1 MTARDVL
8 AGLRRRWVVVL
19 CGILATSALS
29 GFAWSRVT
37 PSLEMSSS
45 VVLVPGRATIVEG
58 GNPFLYLGGL
68 SQARD
73 VLVRVLAADE
83 IHEWAAGEGGDVVF
97 AADVMT
103 SSPVVTITVT
113 GSTAAGARAIQ
124 DRALAVVTDELD
136 GLQDQYNVVPAAK
149 ATILVLASDTE
160 PTPNSRMR
168 IRAAGAVAAMGL
180 VATVLITAMIDGILL
195 ARPTRRPRTASVS
208 RRRPGPKDGGREEAP
223 NLVGR
228 HAWARSPERSNT

>member
-1 MTARDVL
+1 M
-8 AGLRRRWVVVL
+8 
-19 CGILATSALS
+19 
-29 GFAWSRVT
+29 
-37 PSLEMSSS
+37 
-45 VVLVPGRATIVEG
+45 EG

-83 IHEWAAGEGGDVVF
+83 MHEWAAGKGGDVVF
-97 AADVMT
+97 AADVTT
-103 SSPVVTITVT
+103 SSPVMTITVT

-124 DRALAVVTDELD
+124 DEALAVVPEEFDR
-136 GLQDQYNVVPAAK
+136 LQDQYNVAPAAK

-160 PTPNSRMR
+160 PQKNSRAR
-168 IRAAGAVAAMGL
+168 IRAAGAIAAMGL

-195 ARPTRRPRTASVS
+195 ARTTRRPRTSTVP
-208 RRRPGPKDGGREEAP
+208 PGRARQREGAP
-223 NLVGR
+223 DETPGAVGR